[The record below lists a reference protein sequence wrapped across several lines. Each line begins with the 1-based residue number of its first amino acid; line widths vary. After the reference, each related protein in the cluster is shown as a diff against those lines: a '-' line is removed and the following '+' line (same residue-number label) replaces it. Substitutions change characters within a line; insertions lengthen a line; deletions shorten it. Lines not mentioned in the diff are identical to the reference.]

1 MDTKHEKEITMN
13 TTTQQT
19 TKLLVRVGMLSGLA
33 FIIMYFEFYIGFAE
47 YLKLD
52 FSDLVAMIGGITM
65 GPLAG
70 VLIQFIKNVL
80 KVVFFTKTAG
90 IGELANLIVGIAFVL
105 PTALVYKKMK
115 SNKGLTFGLILGSIV
130 MVVVAILANFFILL
144 PLYWGFISQDPLTA
158 AGKLAYILSITL
170 PFNVVKVVLVS
181 VLTMI
186 LHVSLKPIYK
196 YLM

>member
-1 MDTKHEKEITMN
+1 MNNQTK
-13 TTTQQT
+13 QT
-19 TKLLVRVGMLSGLA
+19 TKLLVRVGMLSALA

-52 FSDLVAMIGGITM
+52 FSDLIAMIGGITM

-70 VLIQFIKNVL
+70 IAIQFIKNLL

-90 IGELANLIVGIAFVL
+90 IGELANVLVGIAFVF
-105 PTALVYKKMK
+105 PTAFIYKKKK
-115 SNKGLTFGLILGSIV
+115 SNKGLVFGLIAGSIT
-130 MVVVAILANFFILL
+130 MVVVAVLANYFLLL
-144 PLYWGFISQDPLTA
+144 PLYWGFISQDPLTS
-158 AGKLAYILSITL
+158 AGKIAYIASVTI
-170 PFNVVKVVLVS
+170 PFNLVKVVMVS

-186 LHVSLKPIYK
+186 VHVSLKPIYK